1 MLQLSKTSSQEELK
15 DYFSGVMTLAQSKE
29 KFPVNL
35 DDVWPLVYTTKGH
48 AVEALTGT
56 DQFIEGWDYVL
67 NKESKEV
74 FTENRKNP
82 SEEIKDL
89 GGRPTDNYF
98 LTLSCLEFFIAR
110 KVRAVFD
117 VYRKVFHVA
126 TQQTEGLLLSSIATG
141 EPILTKATDVE
152 YIAGYIAEAYRKSA
166 SGDQFPINLL
176 SVYALRIATMDE
188 AIKEL
193 RTPLY
198 DYHEDEDY
206 IVKKEEKAGYYL
218 SINGFIKLMGGAN
231 AVVTRAYEV
240 AVCKGWIDEVPKI
253 MQIDRKVNKLKKAY
267 KSKKI
272 NRFPGTK
279 VEQVSEI
286 IDRLISLQQQ
296 VEYSEEFMPIH
307 ESLSSIL
314 ELKKFLDNIQEE
326 E

>member
-15 DYFSGVMTLAQSKE
+15 DYFAGVMTLARSSEQ
-29 KFPVNL
+29 FPVNL
-35 DDVWPLVYTTKGH
+35 DDVWPLVYERKDI
-48 AVEALTGT
+48 AVRELKKS
-56 DQFIEGWDYVL
+56 DMFFEGEDYISE
-67 NKESKEV
+67 KERKEV
-74 FTENRKNP
+74 FHQNVENP
-82 SEEIKDL
+82 SEDIKDL
-89 GGRPTDNYF
+89 GGRPTDTYY
-98 LTLSCLEFFIAR
+98 LSLSCLEWFIAR
-110 KVRAVFD
+110 KVRSVFE

-126 TQQTEGLLLSSIATG
+126 TQQTEGLLLSAIAIN
-141 EPILTKATDVE
+141 EPILTKTTDVE

-166 SGDQFPINLL
+166 SGEQFPINLL

-198 DYHEDEDY
+198 DYKEGEDY

-253 MQIDRKVNKLKKAY
+253 MQIDRKVNKLKKSY

-279 VEQVSEI
+279 VEQISEI

>member
-1 MLQLSKTSSQEELK
+1 MLQLRKESSQEELK
-15 DYFSGVMTLAQSKE
+15 DYFAGVMTLARSSEQ
-29 KFPVNL
+29 FPVNL
-35 DDVWPLVYTTKGH
+35 DDVWPLVYTVKRD
-48 AVEALTGT
+48 AVRSLKNS
-56 DQFIEGWDYVL
+56 DVFIEGIDYISEKEDETIL
-67 NKESKEV
+67 RNSAQNK
-74 FTENRKNP
+74 
-82 SEEIKDL
+82 SEEKEETR
-89 GGRPTDNYF
+89 GRKEENYY

-110 KVRAVFD
+110 KVRSVFE

-126 TQQTEGLLLSSIATG
+126 TQQTEGLLLSAIATG

-152 YIAGYIAEAYRKSA
+152 EIAGYLDEAYRRSA
-166 SGDQFPINLL
+166 KGEKFPINLL
-176 SVYALRIATMDE
+176 SVFQLRIATMDD

-198 DYHEDEDY
+198 DYHEGEDY
-206 IVKKEEKAGYYL
+206 IVKKDEKAGYYL

-253 MQIDRKVNKLKKAY
+253 MQIDRKVNKLKKSY

>member
-1 MLQLSKTSSQEELK
+1 MLQLRKESSQEELK
-15 DYFSGVMTLAQSKE
+15 DYFAGVMTLARSSEQ
-29 KFPVNL
+29 FPVNL
-35 DDVWPLVYTTKGH
+35 DDVWPLAYSMKQH
-48 AVEALTGT
+48 AVASL
-56 DQFIEGWDYVL
+56 
-67 NKESKEV
+67 KESTMFFEGEDYIVVKGNETI
-74 FTENRKNP
+74 FTENRENKSNEK
-82 SEEIKDL
+82 EETR
-89 GGRPTDNYF
+89 GRKEDNYY
-98 LTLSCLEFFIAR
+98 LSLPCLEWFIAR
-110 KVRAVFD
+110 KVRSVFE

-126 TQQTEGLLLSSIATG
+126 TQQTEGLLLSAIAIH
-141 EPILTKATDVE
+141 EPILTKTTDVE

-166 SGDQFPINLL
+166 SGEQFPINLL

-198 DYHEDEDY
+198 DYHEGEDY

-253 MQIDRKVNKLKKAY
+253 MQIDRKVNKLKKSY

-314 ELKKFLDNIQEE
+314 ELKKFLDNIREE

>member
-1 MLQLSKTSSQEELK
+1 MVSTERER
-15 DYFSGVMTLAQSKE
+15 
-29 KFPVNL
+29 
-35 DDVWPLVYTTKGH
+35 
-48 AVEALTGT
+48 
-56 DQFIEGWDYVL
+56 
-67 NKESKEV
+67 KEV
-74 FTENRKNP
+74 FPKFEENL

-89 GGRPTDNYF
+89 GGRPVENYF

-110 KVRAVFD
+110 KVRSVFE

-126 TQQTEGLLLSSIATG
+126 TQQTEGLLLSAIAIH
-141 EPILTKATDVE
+141 EPILTKTTDVE
-152 YIAGYIAEAYRKSA
+152 YIAGYIAESYRKSA
-166 SGDQFPINLL
+166 SGEQFPINLL
-176 SVYALRIATMDE
+176 SVYALRIATMDD

-198 DYHEDEDY
+198 DYKEGEDY

-253 MQIDRKVNKLKKAY
+253 MQIDRKVNKLKKTY

-279 VEQVSEI
+279 VEQVAEI
-286 IDRLISLQQQ
+286 VDRIISLHQQM
-296 VEYSEEFMPIH
+296 EYSEEFTPLH
-307 ESLSSIL
+307 ESLSSML